1 MLTGTRHNVKEMEEK
16 FEELGA
22 ETVAIS
28 LIETRYIQN
37 EKSEV
42 LLRNIQKYNWITF
55 VSVSGVNAFFESLA
69 RLKID
74 RRKLG
79 HIKFAVVGK
88 STTKQLWEYGYEY
101 DFVPTQY
108 SSEVMAKEWIPLLKA
123 DEMSIENRV
132 LVVRGV
138 TGMSTLEN
146 ELANAGIYYD
156 TVYLYE
162 TIYDQRRKDDINR
175 IFNDIDCTIIASGL
189 AGRALSD
196 MLEVNAYTYTGNK
209 IVAIGEE
216 TKKVCTDVGVVVD
229 LIAKEHTVD
238 GIVDIICQDVK
249 K

>member
-1 MLTGTRHNVKEMEEK
+1 
-16 FEELGA
+16 
-22 ETVAIS
+22 
-28 LIETRYIQN
+28 
-37 EKSEV
+37 
-42 LLRNIQKYNWITF
+42 
-55 VSVSGVNAFFESLA
+55 
-69 RLKID
+69 
-74 RRKLG
+74 
-79 HIKFAVVGK
+79 
-88 STTKQLWEYGYEY
+88 
-101 DFVPTQY
+101 
-108 SSEVMAKEWIPLLKA
+108 
-123 DEMSIENRV
+123 
-132 LVVRGV
+132 
-138 TGMSTLEN
+138 MSTLEN

-175 IFNDIDCTIIASGL
+175 IFNDIDYTIIASGL